1 LRFLLI
7 VSNPRMLRH
16 VKGLASA
23 ANDRGHD
30 VKVFFN
36 EESVKLL
43 AEPGSVEGLDADML
57 ACVTACQQLGVGEGD
72 LVEGARV
79 TSLGEMVTLMEACDR
94 TLFLG

>member
-1 LRFLLI
+1 
-7 VSNPRMLRH
+7 MMRH

-36 EESVKLL
+36 EESVKQL
-43 AEPGSVEGLDADML
+43 ADPGSVEGLDADML
-57 ACVTACQQLGVGEGD
+57 ACVTACQQLGVEEDD

-79 TSLGEMVTLMEACDR
+79 TSLGEVVTLMEACDR